1 MAESFASQD
10 PGTGAKFAKS
20 TKRIINKDGSFNV
33 IRDGAKFRLND
44 KYLFF
49 INISWSKFFLL
60 LLGGFIGANL
70 IFACLYIAS
79 GPDGL
84 SQSENLDLS
93 DRILH
98 AFYFSAQTFTT
109 VGYGAIS
116 PTSNLTNL
124 IASFEA
130 FVGFLSF
137 ALATGLLFGR
147 FSKPNARIRFS
158 KNVVLSEI
166 NGVTALLFRVV
177 NDRSNSLMEVEARV
191 LLAEI
196 NREKDGSVFRQY
208 HKLNLQIDAIEF
220 FPLTWTIVHPIDS
233 NSPLHGKSIKDISTS
248 SSELLIHIKGFDDVF
263 SQTVHQR
270 FSYLLNESKVDKKFK
285 RAFKTDSDGNIILSL
300 DEIDAFE

>member
-1 MAESFASQD
+1 
-10 PGTGAKFAKS
+10 
-20 TKRIINKDGSFNV
+20 
-33 IRDGAKFRLND
+33 
-44 KYLFF
+44 
-49 INISWSKFFLL
+49 
-60 LLGGFIGANL
+60 
-70 IFACLYIAS
+70 
-79 GPDGL
+79 
-84 SQSENLDLS
+84 
-93 DRILH
+93 
-98 AFYFSAQTFTT
+98 
-109 VGYGAIS
+109 
-116 PTSNLTNL
+116 
-124 IASFEA
+124 
-130 FVGFLSF
+130 
-137 ALATGLLFGR
+137 
-147 FSKPNARIRFS
+147 
-158 KNVVLSEI
+158 
-166 NGVTALLFRVV
+166 
-177 NDRSNSLMEVEARV
+177 MEVEARV